1 MSNITQIR
9 ALLADLVSTTQS
21 PIYAVCDAI
30 ASYLEQNPRQNNLT
44 IGGLR
49 AALNRGPSGDGE
61 LIQAAYALTA
71 NPFDALEVRY
81 KLYDDS
87 ITDVIEELDQH
98 TYMMALN
105 EQQYIDDDGN
115 TLKLEEL
122 NSRVFPYFVNRLQ
135 VPTNSL
141 SQEVVGRQ

>member
-1 MSNITQIR
+1 MNDVTQIR
-9 ALLADLVSTTQS
+9 ELLAELMSTTRS

-49 AALNRGPSGDGE
+49 AALNRAPSGDSE

-71 NPFDALEVRY
+71 KPFDTLEVKY

-98 TYMMALN
+98 TYMVALN
-105 EQQYIDDDGN
+105 EQQYIDGDGN
-115 TLKLEEL
+115 TLRLEEL

-135 VPTNSL
+135 VQPL
-141 SQEVVGRQ
+141 KVEGHQ

>member
-1 MSNITQIR
+1 MSNVTQIR
-9 ALLADLVSTTQS
+9 ALLAELVSTTQS

-30 ASYLEQNPRQNNLT
+30 VSYLEQNPRQNNLT

-49 AALNRGPSGDGE
+49 AALNRAPSGDSE

-98 TYMMALN
+98 TYMVALN
-105 EQQYIDDDGN
+105 EQQYIDDAGN
-115 TLKLEEL
+115 MLGLEEL

-135 VPTNSL
+135 VPANPMSL
-141 SQEVVGRQ
+141 EVAGHR

>member
-1 MSNITQIR
+1 MSNVTQIR
-9 ALLADLVSTTQS
+9 SLLAELVSTTQS
-21 PIYAVCDAI
+21 PIYAVCDDI

-49 AALNRGPSGDGE
+49 AALNRTPSGDSE

-81 KLYDDS
+81 KLYDDN
-87 ITDVIEELDQH
+87 IMDVIEELDQH
-98 TYMMALN
+98 TYMVALN

-115 TLKLEEL
+115 ILKLEEL

-135 VPTNSL
+135 VPTNPL
-141 SQEVVGRQ
+141 YLEVVGNR

>member
-1 MSNITQIR
+1 MSNVTQIKT
-9 ALLADLVSTTQS
+9 LLAELVSTTQS

-30 ASYLEQNPRQNNLT
+30 TSYLEQNPRQKNLT

-49 AALNRGPSGDGE
+49 AALNRAPSGDSE

-87 ITDVIEELDQH
+87 ITDVIDELDQH
-98 TYMMALN
+98 TYMVALN
-105 EQQYIDDDGN
+105 EQQYIDNDGN
-115 TLKLEEL
+115 ILKLEEL

-135 VPTNSL
+135 VPTNPLSL
-141 SQEVVGRQ
+141 EEVGHR

>member
-1 MSNITQIR
+1 MSNVTQIR
-9 ALLADLVSTTQS
+9 ALLAELVSTTHS

-30 ASYLEQNPRQNNLT
+30 VSYLEQNTLQNNLT

-49 AALNRGPSGDGE
+49 AALNRSSADDSE
-61 LIQAAYALTA
+61 LIQAAYTLTS

-81 KLYDDS
+81 KLFDET

-98 TYMMALN
+98 AYMVALS

-115 TLKLEEL
+115 IIKLAEL
-122 NSRVFPYFVNRLQ
+122 NSRIFPYFVNRLQ
-135 VPTNSL
+135 SPTILL
-141 SQEVVGRQ
+141 SREVVGH